1 MLIALDDALLRQ
13 TAERTAHTGV
23 SDHRFFDRTVLGLQL
38 PTGDLALVTSFGV
51 YKNMNVM
58 DGFAMIQKGARRRFS
73 SHPCRMR
80 R

>member
-1 MLIALDDALLRQ
+1 MLIALDDAILRQ
-13 TAERTAHTGV
+13 TAESMAHAGV
-23 SDHRFFDRTVLGLQL
+23 SDHRFFDRTVFGL
-38 PTGDLALVTSFGV
+38 PSSTGDLALVNSFGV

-73 SHPCRMR
+73 SHPCRTR